1 MESDRVRCRTRVR
14 FRAAF
19 RLLTVVTLTL
29 AAWSFTSAEQ
39 KEKDDKDDKGK
50 RASLSLRVS
59 PAIAFSPARVV
70 ASAELRGGS
79 PDDAAL
85 YCPRTEWD
93 WGDGTR
99 SEANENCEPFE
110 AGKSEIKRRWTA
122 SHTYTTQGNY
132 RVQLRLKRGDRTVAA
147 GNTNLQIKPGAR
159 DYSSPFDQP

>member
-1 MESDRVRCRTRVR
+1 V
-14 FRAAF
+14 F
-19 RLLTVVTLTL
+19 RLLAAATLTL
-29 AAWSFTSAEQ
+29 AAWSFTSAEP
-39 KEKDDKDDKGK
+39 KDKDEKGK

-70 ASAELRGGS
+70 VSAELRGGS
-79 PDDAAL
+79 PDDAEL

-110 AGKSEIKRRWTA
+110 VGKSEIKRRWTA

-147 GNTNLQIKPGAR
+147 GNTSLEIKPGAR
-159 DYSSPFDQP
+159 DFGNSPFDQP